1 MIIILFSHAS
11 IKSRSIRNLILVVK
25 VRDIWFECDTNIRCE
40 VVRYF
45 SERVKELLFVRPKL
59 CRVPFRSIFEIDNLL
74 LTSHFLLE
82 DLDGV
87 VA

>member
-1 MIIILFSHAS
+1 MILILFFHAS
-11 IKSRSIRNLILVVK
+11 VKSRSIRNLILVVK
-25 VRDIWFECDTNIRCE
+25 VIDVWFEDDTNIRHE

-59 CRVPFRSIFEIDNLL
+59 CMVPFLSIFEIDNLL